1 LGGSDIA
8 LYECAGKTYSI
19 AEFSEKHKHLLSKF
33 EQALL
38 DECRAFFA
46 KINVPKR
53 FNKCLTRSIEFA
65 RSKTP
70 SFRADRSGGRS
81 AYLAAQKLKLKGCRP
96 VLDGTDFPIEI
107 LPFGAE
113 KISYERIPFGTMRA
127 ESVMREILAYCFLR
141 HNGLPVHSTPICV
154 YEYSSNVDSCG
165 YCLVSK
171 TEGEVRLEE
180 FIEYPKCT
188 VEDVAQ
194 AQANGQQMIADCV
207 IGSELHLRDV
217 NIWWYVEQ
225 KSKFLIEMHFK
236 GGFRGILNSNVGND
250 VIVTNEDGGLEMFLC
265 DFDTFRLVPI
275 PERPDMTFQKG
286 FALQCM
292 VEVAKGSVSIL
303 EYVDLGLDCTHLQ
316 IADELGKVYFN
327 KSCLWRSYR
336 RRFYQEAARRQWD
349 INLVYEAFDEMR
361 RAEAFANVLCGCI
374 LNSHYVSKLSKD
386 RAVFYPHN

>member
-1 LGGSDIA
+1 
-8 LYECAGKTYSI
+8 
-19 AEFSEKHKHLLSKF
+19 
-33 EQALL
+33 
-38 DECRAFFA
+38 
-46 KINVPKR
+46 
-53 FNKCLTRSIEFA
+53 
-65 RSKTP
+65 
-70 SFRADRSGGRS
+70 
-81 AYLAAQKLKLKGCRP
+81 
-96 VLDGTDFPIEI
+96 
-107 LPFGAE
+107 
-113 KISYERIPFGTMRA
+113 
-127 ESVMREILAYCFLR
+127 
-141 HNGLPVHSTPICV
+141 
-154 YEYSSNVDSCG
+154 
-165 YCLVSK
+165 
-171 TEGEVRLEE
+171 
-180 FIEYPKCT
+180 
-188 VEDVAQ
+188 
-194 AQANGQQMIADCV
+194 MIADCV

>member
-188 VEDVAQ
+188 V
-194 AQANGQQMIADCV
+194 
-207 IGSELHLRDV
+207 
-217 NIWWYVEQ
+217 
-225 KSKFLIEMHFK
+225 
-236 GGFRGILNSNVGND
+236 
-250 VIVTNEDGGLEMFLC
+250 
-265 DFDTFRLVPI
+265 
-275 PERPDMTFQKG
+275 
-286 FALQCM
+286 
-292 VEVAKGSVSIL
+292 
-303 EYVDLGLDCTHLQ
+303 
-316 IADELGKVYFN
+316 
-327 KSCLWRSYR
+327 
-336 RRFYQEAARRQWD
+336 
-349 INLVYEAFDEMR
+349 
-361 RAEAFANVLCGCI
+361 
-374 LNSHYVSKLSKD
+374 
-386 RAVFYPHN
+386 